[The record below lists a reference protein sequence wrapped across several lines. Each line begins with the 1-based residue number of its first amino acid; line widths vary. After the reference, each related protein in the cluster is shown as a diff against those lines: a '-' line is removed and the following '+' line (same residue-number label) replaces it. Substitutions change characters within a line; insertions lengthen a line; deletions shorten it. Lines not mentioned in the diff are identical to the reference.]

1 VSVLQA
7 ARDSF
12 QRFFSPSP
20 PEGEEDAG
28 AVLAGLAAVDLV
40 VDAVLAGSPA
50 AVNDVPGRVLEA
62 CALAARIM
70 HRTLAGDVDGF
81 EDKANEADAREI
93 YEHTRFVGLKAWRG
107 LPYVYVWV

>member
-1 VSVLQA
+1 M
-7 ARDSF
+7 
-12 QRFFSPSP
+12 
-20 PEGEEDAG
+20 
-28 AVLAGLAAVDLV
+28 DLV